1 MLYLQILWT
10 FLKIGAL
17 SFGGGLGILPVIKS
31 EMIRTG
37 WMTAQEIADI
47 FAISEMT
54 PGPLAVNAATFA
66 GIRAGGAAGG
76 VIATLGV
83 VLPSFLLSLLA
94 ARFFFSVRD
103 SRLVSAGMT
112 GIRPAVAGMVGAVA
126 IQTLLLTV
134 MGLEISLPFAG
145 LNGINADVFSVV
157 VAAAVFALLMKKVS
171 PILLILLSG
180 ITGLLWHI
188 ITGL

>member
-145 LNGINADVFSVV
+145 LNGINVDVFSVV

>member
-17 SFGGGLGILPVIKS
+17 SFGGDSVFSRYQKRDDKNGLDD
-31 EMIRTG
+31 RTG
-37 WMTAQEIADI
+37 DCRYIRHIRND
-47 FAISEMT
+47 

-145 LNGINADVFSVV
+145 LNGINVDVFSVV

>member
-1 MLYLQILWT
+1 
-10 FLKIGAL
+10 
-17 SFGGGLGILPVIKS
+17 
-31 EMIRTG
+31 MIRTG
-37 WMTAQEIADI
+37 WMTAQDIADI

-145 LNGINADVFSVV
+145 LNGINVDVFSVV
-157 VAAAVFALLMKKVS
+157 VASAVFALLMKKVS